1 MTSKLSDND
10 NNSSTEN
17 ASVVNKPKKCTT
29 NFLLTTYKM
38 LEDKNNLKVIHWQ
51 SDGNSFVIT
60 NIEEFVKILPK
71 YFKTKN
77 YSSFVRQLNL
87 YNFHKIKNQD
97 GLIEFGHEQFRQGAV
112 ENLQFIVRKINH
124 DSDLGRHK
132 VRNQKPMTFEYN
144 RLLGIIRNLEN
155 SLRSANIKNDAIT
168 QENERL
174 VRQLEA
180 KQQKFERNTRILLY
194 IIFLL
199 TTNYTPMVNQQLQRI
214 FANYETSV
222 DPALF
227 KMSDVQSLRMIL
239 DESRILNIGNA
250 DLIIEELLKFAI
262 SVHNEQVGNQNNKI
276 ELENV
281 LSNFDTNF
289 EHAKSIGPTSLVRG
303 NSYCARSDLYNN
315 PPALSYWTPSVAD
328 PYEEED
334 GLMNPFKL
342 GMEIERDSLATVEQ
356 SGISRDEPEMIFPEH
371 AFRHNNHGPKVERVS
386 S

>member
-1 MTSKLSDND
+1 
-10 NNSSTEN
+10 
-17 ASVVNKPKKCTT
+17 
-29 NFLLTTYKM
+29 
-38 LEDKNNLKVIHWQ
+38 
-51 SDGNSFVIT
+51 
-60 NIEEFVKILPK
+60 
-71 YFKTKN
+71 
-77 YSSFVRQLNL
+77 
-87 YNFHKIKNQD
+87 
-97 GLIEFGHEQFRQGAV
+97 
-112 ENLQFIVRKINH
+112 
-124 DSDLGRHK
+124 
-132 VRNQKPMTFEYN
+132 
-144 RLLGIIRNLEN
+144 
-155 SLRSANIKNDAIT
+155 
-168 QENERL
+168 
-174 VRQLEA
+174 
-180 KQQKFERNTRILLY
+180 
-194 IIFLL
+194 
-199 TTNYTPMVNQQLQRI
+199 MVNQQLQRI